1 VDREVDLLENGLED
15 TLVYPKRAMSLK
27 NFFFLLLLADNSSTG
42 QKDKLWHLRMCL
54 EYILIIN
61 PLYCSLTPTLLLEQ
75 FQQVSLFYFHI
86 WIQSTSVIIR
96 LTPSIIL
103 PHSSLSHFLGQFQ
116 QVSLFY
122 FQTWI
127 QNTSTIF
134 TLLNPFLMPFHW
146 YAPLERT
153 CFTFFPVFHFLK
165 LYIDRPRGVHIGIS
179 NMYISCFNQI
189 NPLILTLCLSLCSPI
204 IQQLTV
210 HWFMLS

>member
-54 EYILIIN
+54 EYIL
-61 PLYCSLTPTLLLEQ
+61 
-75 FQQVSLFYFHI
+75 
-86 WIQSTSVIIR
+86 IR